1 MDKLPK
7 LRRRYFVAATLATLT
22 TVAALALSGC
32 GEQKLSFNATDITGA
47 PFARTLALND
57 HTGKPR
63 TLPDFAGKV
72 TLISFGFTSCPDYC
86 PATLALWAEAMKR
99 LGPAEAAKVQ
109 GLFVTVD
116 PERDTP
122 ELLSKYVPAFHPSF
136 LGLYGNAEQTKATA
150 SEFKVVFQKAKGATP
165 ETYTVDHSTMTYV
178 FDAQGKVRLMVAH
191 GMAVD
196 KLVADLKTLL
206 K

>member
-1 MDKLPK
+1 VNKLLN
-7 LRRRYFVAATLATLT
+7 LRRRYFTFLLATLAL
-22 TVAALALSGC
+22 VACS
-32 GEQKLSFNATDITGA
+32 ESKVSFNATDIAGA
-47 PFARTLALND
+47 PFARTLALTD

-99 LGPAEAAKVQ
+99 LGPDAARVQ

-116 PERDTP
+116 PERDTQD
-122 ELLSKYVPAFHPSF
+122 LLSKYVPAFHPSF
-136 LGLYGNAEQTKATA
+136 LGLFGNAEQTKAVA
-150 SEFKVVFQKAKGATP
+150 SEFKVVYQKAKGATP

-196 KLVADLKTLL
+196 KLVADLKVLL
-206 K
+206 KP

>member
-1 MDKLPK
+1 VQKLAN
-7 LRRRYFVAATLATLT
+7 LRRRYFTFLLTTLAL
-22 TVAALALSGC
+22 VACS
-32 GEQKLSFNATDITGA
+32 ESKVSFNATDIAGA
-47 PFARTLALND
+47 PFARTLALTD

-72 TLISFGFTSCPDYC
+72 TLISFGFTSCPDFC

-99 LGPAEAAKVQ
+99 LGPDAARVQ

-116 PERDTP
+116 PERDTQD
-122 ELLSKYVPAFHPSF
+122 LLSKYVPAFHPSF
-136 LGLYGNAEQTKATA
+136 LGLFGTAEQTKAVA

-178 FDAQGKVRLMVAH
+178 FDAQGKVRLMVSH
-191 GMAVD
+191 GMEVD
-196 KLVADLKTLL
+196 KLVADLKVLL
-206 K
+206 KP

>member
-1 MDKLPK
+1 VNKLLN
-7 LRRRYFVAATLATLT
+7 LRRRYFTFLLATLA
-22 TVAALALSGC
+22 LAGC
-32 GEQKLSFNATDITGA
+32 SESKVSFNATDITGA
-47 PFARTLALND
+47 PFARTLALTD

-99 LGPAEAAKVQ
+99 LGPDAARVQ

-116 PERDTP
+116 PERDTQD
-122 ELLSKYVPAFHPSF
+122 LLSKYVPAFHPSF
-136 LGLYGNAEQTKATA
+136 LGLFGNAEQTKAVA
-150 SEFKVVFQKAKGATP
+150 SEFKVVYQKARGATP

-178 FDAQGKVRLMVAH
+178 FDAQGKVRLMVSH

-196 KLVADLKTLL
+196 KLVADLKVLL
-206 K
+206 KP